1 MEKNFKFFSKIIKA
15 MKRKQKM
22 LTKNLQKIQKQENRT
37 PLKNQEPAR

>member
-22 LTKNLQKIQKQENRT
+22 LTKNCRKFKKEKIVHN
-37 PLKNQEPAR
+37 

>member
-1 MEKNFKFFSKIIKA
+1 

-37 PLKNQEPAR
+37 QLKNQEPAR